1 MANDRSPQRHGGK
14 RRTNAPLRAGRRF
27 AWAGMALAVLVV
39 VVVFPA
45 GYVSS
50 VEEQNVFC
58 TSCHLKPE
66 QAFFDRALVKA
77 RQDAADL
84 ATAHAQAGVN
94 CVGCHRGDQAI
105 RDRATALALGAR
117 NTAKFIAGQYDPNHS
132 QVALPWLLD
141 DSCLRC
147 HVTQPT
153 RGGVKP
159 GQPNP
164 VMVGGFENHF
174 HTLLF
179 DSKVKTS
186 VTCTSCHPAH
196 LETFPEV
203 QFLDRNRVVLP
214 ACERCHQ
221 ELGRGPAQGLQ

>member
-1 MANDRSPQRHGGK
+1 MANDRPPPRHGGK
-14 RRTNAPLRAGRRF
+14 RKTQAPLRTGRLIV
-27 AWAGMALAVLVV
+27 WGGVALAVLAVLAIL
-39 VVVFPA
+39 PA
-45 GYVSS
+45 GYVSV
-50 VEEQNVFC
+50 VEERNVFC

-66 QAFFDRALVKA
+66 QTFFDRSLVKA
-77 RQDAADL
+77 HQDAADL

-94 CVGCHRGDQAI
+94 CVGCHRGDQAM

-117 NTAKFIAGQYDPNHS
+117 NTEKFIAGQYDPNHS

-153 RGGVKP
+153 LGSVKP

-164 VMVGGFENHF
+164 VTAGGFENHF
-174 HTLLF
+174 HTLLL

-196 LETFPEV
+196 LETFPEL
-203 QFLDRNRVVLP
+203 QFLDRNKVVLP
-214 ACERCHQ
+214 ACDRCHQ
-221 ELGRGPAQGLQ
+221 ELGRGPKGLP

>member
-1 MANDRSPQRHGGK
+1 MPMANDRSPQRQGGR
-14 RRTNAPLRAGRRF
+14 RRTNVW
-27 AWAGMALAVLVV
+27 AWSGMALAVLAIFVV
-39 VVVFPA
+39 LPA
-45 GYVSS
+45 GTVSV
-50 VEEQNVFC
+50 VEERNVFC

-66 QAFFDRALVKA
+66 QTYFDRALVQA

-84 ATAHAQAGVN
+84 ATMHAQTGVN

-105 RDRATALALGAR
+105 RDRATALALGAT
-117 NTAKFIAGQYDPNHS
+117 NTAKYIAGQYDPNHS

-153 RGGVKP
+153 LGGVKP

-164 VMVGGFENHF
+164 VTVGGFENHF
-174 HTLLF
+174 HNLLF
-179 DSKVKTS
+179 DLQVKTS

-196 LETFPEV
+196 LETFPEL
-203 QFLDRNRVVLP
+203 QFLDRNKVVLP

-221 ELGRGPAQGLQ
+221 ELGRGPAKGLQ